1 VTKEAGSVHDAR
13 LAGQPRRVLVCVHPA
28 ATLYDPSQRETLGT
42 ALDEAV
48 RFLEGGGDG
57 GGQSRLGEF

>member
-1 VTKEAGSVHDAR
+1 
-13 LAGQPRRVLVCVHPA
+13 VLVCVHPA
-28 ATLYDPSQRETLGT
+28 ATLYDPGQEETLGA

-48 RFLEGGGDG
+48 ALVDAAD

>member
-1 VTKEAGSVHDAR
+1 
-13 LAGQPRRVLVCVHPA
+13 VLVCVHPA
-28 ATLYDPSQRETLGT
+28 ATLYDPSQRETLAA

-48 RFLEGGGDG
+48 AVTGTNG